1 MITLDVPEVTKAP
14 EGRPDAGNVSFFADM
29 MLTSLFK
36 CAPSILHAEHEPGKS
51 SVTWFVRGLLR
62 GVEQPAVSVGSSDF
76 ISGYFRAV
84 LARFGHH
91 YMGDQLYGGHT
102 TCVLRQRGR
111 EHRCRI
117 YMSNNGQSGFWIR
130 IYATVISAAGEH
142 TMPHSNLLP

>member
-1 MITLDVPEVTKAP
+1 MIILDVPEVVKLP
-14 EGRPDAGNVSFFADM
+14 EGSTGAGNVSQFADL
-29 MLTSLFK
+29 MLTSLLS
-36 CAPSILHAEHEPGKS
+36 CAPSILHAEHEPGKPA
-51 SVTWFVRGLLR
+51 VTWFVRELLR
-62 GVEQPAVSVGSSDF
+62 GVEQPAVSVGSTDF
-76 ISGYFRAV
+76 APGYFRAV

-130 IYATVISAAGEH
+130 IYATVISPGGENA
-142 TMPHSNLLP
+142 MPHSNLLP